1 MEVRMSTDEFIIHL
15 YVRVD
20 TVMADM
26 PKHPEAHLYPS
37 EVVTL
42 GLLFALKGVG
52 PRRFYRWLS
61 ANYGTWFPRLP
72 ERTRLFR
79 LLAAHHDWTEAFL
92 AQPTTLGVAD
102 TFGIELRHPWR
113 EDRADGQIGA
123 KGLSNHRWI
132 VGAKLGYVVNQYGLI
147 VAWDYAAAN
156 VGDTA
161 FGALVADFR
170 DEMVSF
176 TDMAFHAQRGDPP
189 NQKACKRGTWSG
201 RMVVETVLSLLTR
214 VVGLKRVSHRTW
226 NGLAARLAYTMAL
239 FNVLATWNG
248 LPVDDDGT
256 IHLSI
261 AEFAL

>member
-1 MEVRMSTDEFIIHL
+1 MEVRMSIDEFIIGL

-20 TVMADM
+20 TVMHAE
-26 PKHPEAHLYPS
+26 PKHPDAQLYPS
-37 EVVTL
+37 ELVTL
-42 GLLFALKGVG
+42 GLLFALKGG
-52 PRRFYRWLS
+52 GQRRFYRWLR
-61 ANYGTWFPRLP
+61 ANYHAFFPRLP

-79 LLAAHHDWTEAFL
+79 LLATHQTWTEAFL
-92 AQPTTLGVAD
+92 AQPTLLGVAD

-113 EDRADGQIGA
+113 EDRADGQIGG

-132 VGAKLGYVVNQYGLI
+132 VGAKLAYLVNQAGLI

-156 VGDTA
+156 VADNA
-161 FGALVADFR
+161 FDALVADFA
-170 DEMVSF
+170 DTTVVF
-176 TDMAFHAQRGDPP
+176 TDMAFHRYCGDPP

-201 RMVVETVLSLLTR
+201 RMIVEAVLSLLTR

-239 FNVLATWNG
+239 FNVLVLWNG
-248 LPVDDDGT
+248 LPVDADGN